1 MANFEEI
8 VKARNLLGLGEY
20 ATLKQVKKAY
30 RKKAFQYHPDREGK
44 GVQGEEMMK
53 ELNWAYKLLMDYCT
67 NYNYS
72 FKEQDVARVYPFDEY
87 LRKFY
92 HGWFDGI

>member
-1 MANFEEI
+1 M
-8 VKARNLLGLGEY
+8 
-20 ATLKQVKKAY
+20 
-30 RKKAFQYHPDREGK
+30 
-44 GVQGEEMMK
+44 GVQGEEMMR